1 MRQERGHGDRARA
14 RRADASRPVDHTST
28 STNTTAEARALR
40 IAKLYV
46 LQRRLEQHL
55 GRLRAAYDIELL
67 HARREQISYAV
78 LGDAVLV
85 AIGVPRAAR
94 TADTLARVE
103 NSLGVA
109 THAARIRAA
118 KANQLAH
125 SEETDDADDMLR
137 LKKRVIEYY
146 ADDGYP
152 PSAGLGGL
160 DDDLDLDV
168 LDERL
173 RDLDRR
179 RNADASTNANANASA
194 NTNTNKDR

>member
-1 MRQERGHGDRARA
+1 MNTNTN
-14 RRADASRPVDHTST
+14 TST
-28 STNTTAEARALR
+28 TTTPEHQHARALR
-40 IAKLYV
+40 IAELYL
-46 LQRRLEQHL
+46 LQRRLECQL
-55 GRLRAAYDIELL
+55 DRVRAAYDAELIA
-67 HARREQISYAV
+67 ARREQVSYVVIADEI
-78 LGDAVLV
+78 LGALN
-85 AIGVPRAAR
+85 ASR

-103 NSLGVA
+103 NALRVA
-109 THAARIRAA
+109 THTAIKRVRAA
-118 KANQLAH
+118 NAEPVAH
-125 SEETDDADDMLR
+125 GEETRDGDDMLR
-137 LKKRVIEYY
+137 LRKRVIEIYEY
-146 ADDGYP
+146 DDGYP